1 MLFNDRG
8 KDAILNQLIEAGI
21 EDPSE
26 YITFHGLR
34 THSMLN
40 GTMITELIY
49 VHSKLI
55 IIDDNTVICGS
66 ANINDRSMV
75 ATRDSEIAVII
86 HVSIFTYHY
95 HSLILSCI
103 LITKKQ
109 VVIYN
114 LSIMQDMSG
123 QYFECIC
130 NINSEYMCVYNI
142 KDDLIDFNNLKIY
155 YGKKSIFCES
165 VLR

>member
-1 MLFNDRG
+1 MFETFIYVYNKIYTCINFFSILFNNRG

-21 EDPSE
+21 EDPNE

-40 GTMITELIY
+40 GTMVTELIY

-75 ATRDSEIAVII
+75 ASRDSEIAVII
-86 HVSIFTYHY
+86 RVSIY
-95 HSLILSCI
+95 LSP
-103 LITKKQ
+103 
-109 VVIYN
+109 
-114 LSIMQDMSG
+114 
-123 QYFECIC
+123 
-130 NINSEYMCVYNI
+130 
-142 KDDLIDFNNLKIY
+142 
-155 YGKKSIFCES
+155 
-165 VLR
+165 

>member
-1 MLFNDRG
+1 M
-8 KDAILNQLIEAGI
+8 EAGI

-49 VHSKLI
+49 VHSKLMI
-55 IIDDNTVICGS
+55 VDDNTVICGS

-86 HVSIFTYHY
+86 HVSLLRDTIYFIFLCIFEYFTYTY
-95 HSLILSCI
+95 VKNCKLLCFTFSFTLHSLMNNKSLVFSR
-103 LITKKQ
+103 LIPYL
-109 VVIYN
+109 V
-114 LSIMQDMSG
+114 SI
-123 QYFECIC
+123 
-130 NINSEYMCVYNI
+130 
-142 KDDLIDFNNLKIY
+142 
-155 YGKKSIFCES
+155 
-165 VLR
+165 

>member
-1 MLFNDRG
+1 MHKFLCSNNRG
-8 KDAILNQLIEAGI
+8 KYAILNQLLEAGI

-40 GTMITELIY
+40 GTMVTELIY
-49 VHSKLI
+49 VHSKLM

-86 HVSIFTYHY
+86 HVSIFI
-95 HSLILSCI
+95 ILA
-103 LITKKQ
+103 
-109 VVIYN
+109 
-114 LSIMQDMSG
+114 
-123 QYFECIC
+123 
-130 NINSEYMCVYNI
+130 
-142 KDDLIDFNNLKIY
+142 
-155 YGKKSIFCES
+155 
-165 VLR
+165 

>member
-1 MLFNDRG
+1 MHKLFYLFYNRG

-21 EDPSE
+21 DDPSE

-86 HVSIFTYHY
+86 HVSILY
-95 HSLILSCI
+95 
-103 LITKKQ
+103 
-109 VVIYN
+109 IY
-114 LSIMQDMSG
+114 
-123 QYFECIC
+123 YFELCLQTLFQAISFFEKKMFYSF
-130 NINSEYMCVYNI
+130 NLRYYINW
-142 KDDLIDFNNLKIY
+142 
-155 YGKKSIFCES
+155 
-165 VLR
+165 

>member
-1 MLFNDRG
+1 MYKLKKKWRTYIIFFSILFNNRG

-40 GTMITELIY
+40 GTMVTELIY
-49 VHSKLI
+49 VHSKLL

-75 ATRDSEIAVII
+75 ATRDSEIAIII
-86 HVSIFTYHY
+86 HVSIYL
-95 HSLILSCI
+95 SLLS
-103 LITKKQ
+103 Q
-109 VVIYN
+109 
-114 LSIMQDMSG
+114 
-123 QYFECIC
+123 
-130 NINSEYMCVYNI
+130 
-142 KDDLIDFNNLKIY
+142 
-155 YGKKSIFCES
+155 
-165 VLR
+165 